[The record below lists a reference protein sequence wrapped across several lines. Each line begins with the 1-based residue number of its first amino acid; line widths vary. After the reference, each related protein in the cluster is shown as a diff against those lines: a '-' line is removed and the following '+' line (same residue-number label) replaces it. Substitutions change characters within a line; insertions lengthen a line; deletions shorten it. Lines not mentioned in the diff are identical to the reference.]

1 MEMVTLFRRLL
12 PLWLAGISIRI
23 TVLSVPPLLPAIHD
37 RLQLNE
43 KLVGLL
49 TALPVLLLAL
59 AAVLG
64 ALVIHRLGAR
74 HALLLGLLGIAA
86 AGAARG
92 IGPSVYVLFPMT
104 FLMGCGIAICQ
115 PALPSLVAQ
124 WLPERIPLGTA
135 TYSNGLLVAE
145 ALGAGLTLPLILP
158 AAGGSWPLAL
168 AAWSV
173 FVLATALVVATIKP
187 RLEAAPPP
195 PPARHWWPD
204 WHDPQIW
211 RLGLLM
217 GMGAIPF
224 WVPNAFLPDFLRSAG
239 HAELIAASLTALN
252 LAQLPASFVVALL
265 PGLVQMRWPLAVGGL
280 LILACTAGLLLT
292 KPTLAPIWA
301 ALLGFIAGMHFILNL
316 ALAPLIA
323 DRGDVHRLSAGIF
336 SISYSLTFLGPLIG
350 GALWDASGARAMGF
364 LPVLI
369 GAASVVVLAS
379 TTDLTRGSSRPK
391 AAPALV

>member
-1 MEMVTLFRRLL
+1 MRLLRRLL

-37 RLQLNE
+37 RLQLDE
-43 KLVGLL
+43 KAVGLL

-64 ALVIHRLGAR
+64 ALVIHRLGPR
-74 HALLLGLLGIAA
+74 LALLLGLGGIAL

-124 WLPERIPLGTA
+124 WLPDRVPLGTA
-135 TYSNGLLVAE
+135 AYSNGLLVAE

-158 AAGGSWPLAL
+158 AVGGSWPLAL
-168 AAWSV
+168 ACWSLFVV
-173 FVLATALVVATIKP
+173 FTMLVVALLTRP
-187 RLEAAPPP
+187 VPVETG
-195 PPARHWWPD
+195 PARQWWPA
-204 WHDPQIW
+204 WQDPQTW
-211 RLGLLM
+211 KLGLLM
-217 GMGAIPF
+217 GMGAVPY

-239 HAELIAASLTALN
+239 HAELIAVTLTSLN

-265 PGLVQMRWPLAVGGL
+265 PGLVQRRWPLIVGGA
-280 LILACTAGLLLT
+280 LILVSTAGLLLSS
-292 KPTLAPIWA
+292 PELAPIWA
-301 ALLGFIAGMHFILNL
+301 AALGFVAGMHFILNL

-323 DRGDVHRLSAGIF
+323 EPGDVHRLSAGIF
-336 SISYSLTFLGPLIG
+336 SISYSLTFLAPLTG
-350 GALWDASGARAMGF
+350 GALWDATGARAMGF
-364 LPVLI
+364 LPVLV
-369 GAASVVVLAS
+369 GAACVVLMAS
-379 TTDLTRGSSRPK
+379 ITDLRRGSSR
-391 AAPALV
+391 AGVVPALA